1 MMFPLLSPFTE
12 LDNVS
17 AIKCYHCTVAPPSRH
32 QNNTKTQLC
41 SKFDESSYY
50 EVDCPWST
58 MCMKRIFKLKLLKGE
73 QETVSRGCAQ
83 QKNTEQVIICHT
95 KTQTPFSIDAIPILC
110 QVYKSGAWTPQH
122 NIEEPYTEGCQTIDD
137 STYCFCRGSLCNSAT
152 KTSDRGNYHADAMA
166 VIFVFNVM
174 KYIRT
179 IEH

>member
-1 MMFPLLSPFTE
+1 MDRFSRHNGSRPVLLVALLLLFIAE
-12 LDNVS
+12 LEYV
-17 AIKCYHCTVAPPSRH
+17 AGIKCYHCTVAPPSRH

-83 QKNTEQVIICHT
+83 QKNTEQV
-95 KTQTPFSIDAIPILC
+95 
-110 QVYKSGAWTPQH
+110 YRSGSWTPQH

-152 KTSDRGNYHADAMA
+152 KTTDRANYHTDAMA

-174 KYIRT
+174 KYIRSA
-179 IEH
+179 EF